1 MKTKF
6 GNALS
11 VWLMLSLSLSGWVTS
26 VYLFKE
32 TRKHQN
38 FVLEG
43 KLMNAFN
50 ILEHSLKNISS
61 EKEVYQKIKEW
72 HQHEKSAQLGSL
84 KTVCTHKP
92 EMIALLSP
100 MFCKTTA
107 IRVCDIFLEEQF

>member
-6 GNALS
+6 NNALS
-11 VWLMLSLSLSGWVTS
+11 MWLMFSLSLSGWVTS
-26 VYLFKE
+26 VYLFEE
-32 TRKHQN
+32 TRKHQK
-38 FVLEG
+38 FVQEG

-50 ILEHSLKNISS
+50 ILEYSLKNISS

-72 HQHEKSAQLGSL
+72 HQNEKHAQLGSL

-92 EMIALLSP
+92 EMIALLSTI
-100 MFCKTTA
+100 FCKTTA